1 MAQAWRDFVYAAR
14 GLTRAPGTAVIA
26 VIALG
31 MGIGLTTVM
40 FSIVY
45 GALHRGLPF
54 EDADRIMHL
63 ERSNI
68 SEGIESMEVSI
79 HDYTDWEARQRSFE
93 SLAAFRTGTVNIRGS
108 ERAERYDGA
117 FITASAFEVL
127 GVQPEIGRTFTA
139 DETLPGAPMRVIL
152 GYRAWQDRFGGSP
165 EVLGQVVTINAEQ
178 GEIVGVMPEGFEFPL
193 NQEVWIPNRLDP
205 VALPRGTGFSL
216 EVFGK
221 LRDGTSLDEAGREF
235 ASIAEALGSEFPET
249 NDGVGVVIKP
259 YADEYID
266 GEVSGV
272 LNVMLATVFLVLIIA
287 CVNVANLLLARASV
301 RTRDMAIR
309 TAIGASRFRV
319 LRQVL
324 AESVV
329 LAMAGSLLGV
339 LIAWVGI
346 GMFARAVA
354 PTDPPFWLVFK
365 LDLPILGFVVLAS
378 AIAAVASGLLPAWR
392 ASATDVNAVLK
403 DESRGSSSLQM
414 GKLSRV
420 LVIGEIAMSL
430 ALLFASGLMVRG
442 VTNLNSIE
450 YPFASE
456 GVFTARIGV
465 FPERYP
471 DNESRM
477 QFWDEVEER
486 VQALPGAESVAL
498 STNLPGKNAY
508 GWNAMVQGESYQADR
523 DIPFTWYSVVSAS
536 FAETFEVTPV
546 RGRWFTDLDGPTAP
560 AVMVVNES
568 FVAERFDG
576 VDPIG
581 RSVTLST
588 TVETDDPSREII
600 GVVPDLFME
609 GIGNPDDGPAGV
621 YIPLSQWDASFLNLA
636 VRTRGD
642 DALSLTAGV
651 RDAVAA
657 TDPDTPIY
665 WVQDLQSAIAEDL
678 WFYRVFGGLFFA
690 FGLAALFLAS
700 VGLYG
705 VMSFS
710 VGERT
715 REMGVRMAL
724 GAQARQVQKL
734 VIKQGVVQILI
745 GVVIGS
751 GLAWAVASGLT
762 LVLYEVSPWDPA
774 TFLLVCV
781 VLFATGILACLVPAL
796 RATRVDPAVALYS
809 D

>member
-1 MAQAWRDFVYAAR
+1 MGQAWRDFVYAAR
-14 GLTRAPGTAVIA
+14 GLSRAPGTAAIA

-63 ERSNI
+63 ERTNI

-79 HDYTDWEARQRSFE
+79 HDYTDWEVRQRSFE
-93 SLAAFRTGTVNIRGS
+93 SLAAFRTGTVNIRAS

-117 FITASAFEVL
+117 FVTASAFEVL

-139 DETLPGAPMRVIL
+139 EETLPGAAMRVIL

-165 EVLGQVVTINAEQ
+165 DVLGRGVTVNAEQ
-178 GEIVGVMPEGFEFPL
+178 GEIIGVMPEGFEFPL

-205 VALPRGTGFSL
+205 IALPRGTGATL

-221 LRDGTSLDEAGREF
+221 LREGTDLDEAGREF
-235 ASIAEALGSEFPET
+235 ASLAQSLGAEFPET
-249 NDGVGVVIKP
+249 NEGVGVFIKP
-259 YADEYID
+259 YAEEYVD
-266 GEVSGV
+266 GEISRV

-309 TAIGASRFRV
+309 TALGASRLRV

-324 AESVV
+324 AESIV
-329 LAMAGSLLGV
+329 LATVGSLLGI

-378 AIAAVASGLLPAWR
+378 VTAAIASGLLPAWR
-392 ASATDVNAVLK
+392 ASSTDVNAVLK

-414 GKLSRV
+414 GKLSRA

-442 VTNLNSIE
+442 VTNLNSID
-450 YPFASE
+450 YPFTTD

-471 DNESRM
+471 DPEARWR
-477 QFWDEVEER
+477 FWSEVEER
-486 VQALPGAESVAL
+486 VQALPGVEAVTF

-508 GWNAMVQGESYQADR
+508 GWGAMVEGESYQDDR
-523 DIPFTWYSVVSAS
+523 DIPFTWYSVVTPT
-536 FAETFEVTPV
+536 FAETFELDPL
-546 RGRWFTDLDGPTAP
+546 RGRWFTELDNPDAP

-581 RSVTLST
+581 RTVTLSGS
-588 TVETDDPSREII
+588 VETDDPSREII

-609 GIGNPDDGPAGV
+609 GIGNPEDGPAGV
-621 YIPLSQWDASFLNLA
+621 YIPLAQWDANFMNIA
-636 VRTRGD
+636 VRTRGEPLD
-642 DALSLTAGV
+642 LTAGV

-657 TDPDTPIY
+657 VDPDTPIY
-665 WVQDLQSAIAEDL
+665 WVQDLRSAIAEDL

-690 FGLAALFLAS
+690 FGVAALFLAS

-724 GAQARQVQKL
+724 GAQASQVRKL
-734 VIKQGVVQILI
+734 VIKQGVLQILI

-762 LVLYEVSPWDPA
+762 LVLYEVSPWDPG

-781 VLFATGILACLVPAL
+781 ILFATGIVACLVPAL